1 MIRKWRIYAENW
13 TFFTVYCWNKMYLY
27 LIRIYTYLFLGKGQH
42 LSVSE
47 LVRWCEICWW
57 RTYILFCYNNIA
69 VCPYESF
76 CIFTQFFCG
85 YEFKEYEY
93 LVSAPGYTKL
103 FDKTLLQWRHM
114 SNFITMT
121 PHECYG
127 VINHWHLDIL
137 SGQWCRQSFHVM
149 TLHEWSIW
157 WPLRSI
163 LRPLSSCIGSLWKS
177 ICSEFACQVLHVYGF
192 CNYIHY
198 NVWN

>member
-1 MIRKWRIYAENW
+1 MIRKWRIYAEKW
-13 TFFTVYCWNKMYLY
+13 TFFYSILLEQNVFISNQNIYISVFRQGTTFICKRISTLVWNLLMAYIFYIL
-27 LIRIYTYLFLGKGQH
+27 LQH
-42 LSVSE
+42 SSVS
-47 LVRWCEICWW
+47 VWV
-57 RTYILFCYNNIA
+57 LF
-69 VCPYESF
+69 
-76 CIFTQFFCG
+76 IFTQFFCG

-93 LVSAPGYTKL
+93 LVSAPDYTKL
-103 FDKTLLQWRHM
+103 FDNTLLQWRHM

-137 SGQWCRQSFHVM
+137 RGQWCRQSFHVM
-149 TLHEWSIW
+149 TLHEWSIC

-163 LRPLSSCIGSLWKS
+163 LRPLSSCIGSLWRS
-177 ICSEFACQVLHVYGF
+177 ICSEFACQVLYVYGF